1 MLSLICNKLV
11 SNMAITE
18 ENSGKNM
25 LSSMASELLTNKNRI
40 AKAISAFIRNK
51 IEDFHVE
58 FTSDSQMRE
67 INPLIRNA
75 VFTFLYEYES
85 DYSSI
90 ATLPNEKLCSKYIL
104 NNTIPYLKSQSI
116 PEYGIKQFKK
126 IIIDAIGLPFT
137 DLANGG
143 LMLAGYEWLYV
154 PKYWEDCV
162 YCDGLKTM
170 VDL

>member
-1 MLSLICNKLV
+1 MLSLICNKLA

-25 LSSMASELLTNKNRI
+25 LASMALELLTNKNRI
-40 AKAISAFIRNK
+40 AKAI
-51 IEDFHVE
+51 E
-58 FTSDSQMRE
+58 FTSDSQMQE

-75 VFTFLYEYES
+75 VFSFLYEYGS

-116 PEYGIKQFKK
+116 PEHGIKQFKK
-126 IIIDAIGLPFT
+126 AIIDAIGLPFT

-162 YCDGLKTM
+162 YCNRLKTM